1 MNLELS
7 EWERGYLAALV
18 RDDIELLKDYNIA
31 EMGMLRDNLQS
42 LREKLSSEVNLTKGE
57 VK

>member
-42 LREKLSSEVNLTKGE
+42 LREKLSSVVDLTKGE

>member
-1 MNLELS
+1 
-7 EWERGYLAALV
+7 V

-42 LREKLSSEVNLTKGE
+42 LREKLSSVVNLTKGE